1 MSKLGYFRSVEV
13 PENVREAFTQ
23 LESVL
28 QREHNDDGSH
38 PLVTE
43 GSDGFMT
50 AEQLRML
57 NTLYDW
63 YLKNEGTVGQD
74 TQSPKTV

>member
-1 MSKLGYFRSVEV
+1 VSKNLGYFRSVTPPDGQEEV
-13 PENVREAFTQ
+13 FNQ

-38 PLVTE
+38 PLATE

-50 AEQLRML
+50 AEMLRKL

-63 YLKNEGTVGQD
+63 YLKNESTIGQG
-74 TQSPKTV
+74 S